1 MRSGRQEPDANNRA
15 EYIEQTDMQKL
26 LSSKYGWL
34 ALIVLLVLVNL
45 LAGRLYYRLDLTRE
59 KRYTL
64 SAPTIN
70 LLSKLDDDVEVDFFL
85 QGDLKAGIRQLSK
98 NTQELLQEFN

>member
-1 MRSGRQEPDANNRA
+1 MSRSN
-15 EYIEQTDMQKL
+15 KL

-34 ALIVLLVLVNL
+34 ALIVLLVLVNG
-45 LAGRLYYRLDLTRE
+45 LAGHYHYRLDLTKE

-64 SAPTIN
+64 SVSTRN
-70 LLSKLDDDVEVDFFL
+70 LLRKLDDDIEVDFFL

-98 NTQELLQEFN
+98 STQELLQEFNEYCDG